1 MYHALISDAQREC
14 LPSTQANNH
23 NYYGTVVS
31 GSSSKGYN
39 VRFDALP
46 HEENIV
52 ESFSRQKLT
61 VVLAGEEEKDYDRP
75 PQFDSETTATTSN
88 KTLFTKSADDFCS
101 MSEKDIAVAK
111 SFEMRYGN
119 NDGDRINW
127 EILADNIHIQEDDDD
142 CMNIPNQAEL
152 IPEIDLETPQLSSTF
167 FKHFFP
173 DTTGHAKIMDDY
185 LSDSQANFHETYV
198 NDKIQFH
205 DPDDPDPDWKVNQG
219 YTLIIAAAT
228 EIENGID
235 NLWKHGP
242 SGGHHDYP
250 DFGRYMPKN
259 EFKCFTAAAP
269 YCTILRYR
277 QTRPALGIISSMS
290 HKLQ

>member
-1 MYHALISDAQREC
+1 MTTSSKKRKKSADPQMTSRKRRSSCSKSGAKIGINSRVKTTRSNLYHALISDVQREC

-61 VVLAGEEEKDYDRP
+61 VVLAGEEEKDYDHP

-111 SFEMRYGN
+111 CFEMRYGN
-119 NDGDRINW
+119 NDGDRIKW
-127 EILADNIHIQEDDDD
+127 EILADNVHIQEDDDD
-142 CMNIPNQAEL
+142 CMNIPNKAEL
-152 IPEIDLETPQLSSTF
+152 IPEIDLETPHLSSTF
-167 FKHFFP
+167 FKHFP
-173 DTTGHAKIMDDY
+173 
-185 LSDSQANFHETYV
+185 
-198 NDKIQFH
+198 
-205 DPDDPDPDWKVNQG
+205 
-219 YTLIIAAAT
+219 
-228 EIENGID
+228 
-235 NLWKHGP
+235 
-242 SGGHHDYP
+242 
-250 DFGRYMPKN
+250 
-259 EFKCFTAAAP
+259 
-269 YCTILRYR
+269 R
-277 QTRPALGIISSMS
+277 QTSIK
-290 HKLQ
+290 HT